1 MRLCPDPEFSK
12 VVLHSYRGV
21 LDARSVFRERL

>member
-1 MRLCPDPEFSK
+1 MHLCPDPEFSK
-12 VVLHSYRGV
+12 LDRDREV